1 MFGDRLCSSQRRS
14 IVIMARWAK
23 VAWRVKKEVR
33 WGGWQKDREKEEGE
47 PLARAYRERTRSST
61 ARHQDIRDFDR
72 TARST
77 TAQSLFVWYP
87 LPLLFPRH
95 ASPSTLASVS
105 FPPPFLSFASLL
117 SLSSIAPAST
127 SLSLFLF
134 LALRV
139 FTWTHRIRGPS
150 SPLRLLR
157 SSSSSPSFRSSVIA
171 SRSRRPL
178 GFTWRALMTSRNERV
193 PPPSN
198 KRLFHVP
205 MLILRES
212 RLPFPLFLSL
222 PPPFVSRFFVPHIA
236 YAVAVCTK

>member
-105 FPPPFLSFASLL
+105 FPPPFLPFASLL
-117 SLSSIAPAST
+117 SLSLPSLLLPRP
-127 SLSLFLF
+127 SLSFSFSLSAYSPGHIGSGVPHPLF
-134 LALRV
+134 V
-139 FTWTHRIRGPS
+139 FSEAR
-150 SPLRLLR
+150 LRLLPFAPPLSR
-157 SSSSSPSFRSSVIA
+157 PDLGGLSA
-171 SRSRRPL
+171 SR
-178 GFTWRALMTSRNERV
+178 GV
-193 PPPSN
+193 P
-198 KRLFHVP
+198 
-205 MLILRES
+205 
-212 RLPFPLFLSL
+212 
-222 PPPFVSRFFVPHIA
+222 
-236 YAVAVCTK
+236 